1 MASGIHNST
10 RPKSTLEKKCN
21 YICYKTV
28 RESVA
33 MGESAITHIHAGDN
47 LSDFMT
53 KVTHTSKRRKPV
65 GGILHDIY
73 DDHPTQ

>member
-1 MASGIHNST
+1 
-10 RPKSTLEKKCN
+10 
-21 YICYKTV
+21 
-28 RESVA
+28 

-73 DDHPTQ
+73 DDHPTQWWQDHPVTITWSWGDWENIAVSFDWVGGV